1 MSLLDKKILLTGATG
16 LIGVN
21 LLQALRALGADV
33 TACGNTR
40 GTLRYNLTDPVET
53 ACMFD
58 ITRPEAVIHLAA
70 RVGGIYANVSQA
82 ARFYRENTL
91 INTNLIGEIID
102 RQIPYVLAMGTGCA
116 YSKRLEGQ
124 WLFENEYL
132 DGRPEP
138 TNAAYAY
145 AKRNMLAHLQA
156 AAGQVKYSYVIPANI
171 YGPHD
176 NFHPEF
182 SHVVPGLIQKFVR
195 ARREGL
201 SQIKIWGDG
210 TARRDFLYID
220 DLCEALLEILRAEV
234 SGAVNVATGEDVC
247 VAELAEMIAEL
258 TGYRGGITYDRG
270 MPAGQQ
276 TRMFN
281 IDKIKNIGW
290 RPRRTLREGLRQT
303 IEWYEKNY
311 RGK

>member
-21 LLQALRALGADV
+21 LLNALRAQGADV

-40 GTLRYNLTDPVET
+40 GALRYDLTDPTET

-58 ITRPEAVIHLAA
+58 IARPEAVIHLAA
-70 RVGGIYANVSQA
+70 RVGGIYANVLEA

-91 INTNLIGEIID
+91 INTHVIDEIIV
-102 RQIPYVLAMGTGCA
+102 RQVPYVMAMGTGCA
-116 YSKRLEGQ
+116 YPKRLEGQ

-132 DGRPEP
+132 DGKPEP

-156 AAGQVKYSYVIPANI
+156 AGGQVKYSYVIPANI

-176 NFHPEF
+176 NFHPEH
-182 SHVVPGLIQKFVR
+182 SHAVPGLIQKFVR
-195 ARREGL
+195 ARRERL
-201 SQIKIWGDG
+201 SQVRIWGDG

-220 DLCEALLEILRAEV
+220 DLCAALLAILRA
-234 SGAVNVATGEDVC
+234 GLTGPVNVATGEDIS
-247 VAELAEMIAEL
+247 VAELAELIAEIS
-258 TGYRGGITYDRG
+258 GYRGGITYDRG

-281 IDKIKNIGW
+281 IGKIKGLGW
-290 RPRRTLREGLRQT
+290 RPRHTLREGLQQT

-311 RGK
+311 RGQ